1 VDAAGSAYVTG
12 STTSSDFPTTA
23 LAFDTTFNGVVDA
36 FVAKIAEAAAPAKLV
51 LSPPAATNQVG
62 TSHTVT
68 ARVTDAGG
76 NPVPNVVVRFT
87 VTGSVSTSGSC
98 TTGANGQCS
107 FTYQGPPLPGVD
119 VIKAF
124 ADTNNNGVQD
134 AGEPTGGATKTWVL
148 PVTTPLCEIFI
159 ADGGLITALNGDK
172 ATFGGNARSSAT
184 GQTSGQQTYQDQ
196 GPAQPLTVKSLSV
209 LAIVCEGTTQASIFG
224 QATING
230 AGSFFYRINV
240 KDVGEPGV
248 GRDTYWILLQNGY
261 NSGQQTLEGGNVQIR
276 RTQ

>member
-1 VDAAGSAYVTG
+1 VSFEGIKDKVGRYYSGRLHEHGASARGVDWNSEESQVLR
-12 STTSSDFPTTA
+12 FVQ
-23 LAFDTTFNGVVDA
+23 LARVLPPSGPFSVVDYGCGYGA
-36 FVAKIAEAAAPAKLV
+36 LV
-51 LSPPAATNQVG
+51 DFLERESADFGYQGV
-62 TSHTVT
+62 
-68 ARVTDAGG
+68 
-76 NPVPNVVVRFT
+76 
-87 VTGSVSTSGSC
+87 GSVGSVVWFD
-98 TTGANGQCS
+98 ANG
-107 FTYQGPPLPGVD
+107 
-119 VIKAF
+119 
-124 ADTNNNGVQD
+124 NGVQD
-134 AGEPTGGATKTWVL
+134 AGEPTGAATKTWVL

-196 GPAQPLTVKSLSV
+196 GPAQPLTVKALSV
-209 LAIVCEGTTQASIFG
+209 LAIVCEGTTQASIYG

-230 AGSFFYRINV
+230 SGSFFYRINV